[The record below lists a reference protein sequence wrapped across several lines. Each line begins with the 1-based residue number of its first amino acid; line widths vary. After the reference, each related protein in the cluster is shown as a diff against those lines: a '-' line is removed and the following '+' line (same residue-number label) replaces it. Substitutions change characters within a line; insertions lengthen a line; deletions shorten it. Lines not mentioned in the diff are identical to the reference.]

1 MGRRGAIAEES
12 AIQGSVF
19 LRFTS
24 KLSGISEDS
33 VRALLCWI

>member
-1 MGRRGAIAEES
+1 MGRRDAVAEERG
-12 AIQGSVF
+12 IQGSVF
-19 LRFTS
+19 QRFTS